1 MIAKY
6 VIRGGRKKSWV
17 DLATTA
23 RTSAADCNVLPPI
36 SRMMLL
42 WLSASCYVRVYVRI
56 GTTSIDVRSIRLA
69 FSMICWCY
77 NAAPTITSSLV
88 ANWKDCTRYMNS
100 SSIHATKLRNNFL
113 ATTIAKKYEST
124 SAMKRKRVQGDC
136 NNNYSACLPSLH
148 ILLLIDCSI
157 GSSDWSFDLAVG
169 HHQC

>member
-1 MIAKY
+1 MCCLRL
-6 VIRGGRKKSWV
+6 VGWCCSDWV
-17 DLATTA
+17 HPVMWGYMFVLVQ
-23 RTSAADCNVLPPI
+23 RQLMWEVSVLP
-36 SRMMLL
+36 SVWSVATMLHQP
-42 WLSASCYVRVYVRI
+42 SHRVSWQIERTAP
-56 GTTSIDVRSIRLA
+56 GTWTAIFFIPRQA
-69 FSMICWCY
+69 
-77 NAAPTITSSLV
+77 
-88 ANWKDCTRYMNS
+88 